1 METKPKAKR
10 ARWVAFGLAVG
21 IAATW
26 GGFGLAEGA
35 PSNIATCTRKNGSM
49 KVTKTGTC
57 TGKNILDRWDHRSV
71 TTALNGRVSTLTT
84 EINRACVDLAVVGAD
99 PNGGGVFPSWQNA
112 ILAHTTQK
120 AGFLYRH
127 PECTNHLT
135 LR

>member
-1 METKPKAKR
+1 MDTKPKPKR
-10 ARWVAFGLAVG
+10 GRWIAFGLAVG

-26 GGFGLAEGA
+26 GGFGIAESA
-35 PSNIATCTRKNGSM
+35 PSTIATCTRKTGTM
-49 KVTKTGTC
+49 KITTTGTC
-57 TGKNILDRWDHRSV
+57 TGKNVLERWDHRSV
-71 TTALNGRVSTLTT
+71 TTNLRGQVNTLTT

-99 PNGGGVFPSWQNA
+99 PGGGGVFPSWQNA

-120 AGFLYRH
+120 AGFIYRH